1 MENLVLPA
9 LLVVMYLLLI
19 RPQQQRVKRQRQLIQ
34 DLSAGDEIVTA
45 GGLVGTIR
53 MIDDVEMRLE
63 VGPGVEVRV
72 LRGAVSRRLGP
83 EQPDDLVD
91 DESPEDER

>member
-1 MENLVLPA
+1 MD
-9 LLVVMYLLLI
+9 LLVPVALIGVMYFLLI
-19 RPQQQRVKRQRQLIQ
+19 RPQQQRAKRQRALIQ
-34 DLSAGDEIVTA
+34 SLEAGDEIVTA

-72 LRGAVSRRLGP
+72 LRGAVSRRVGP
-83 EQPDDLVD
+83 DAPDDAVDLD
-91 DESPEDER
+91 DEDR